1 MPVTE
6 VCAGQAAAFALK
18 KVKRKDLRKGTVLL
32 GTDLESPKAV
42 WEFKGEV
49 VILHHPTT
57 IMTNYQV
64 ICASFILALTVL
76 KSGDGARRSSA
87 SNCPNY

>member
-18 KVKRKDLRKGTVLL
+18 KVKRRDLRKGTVLL
-32 GTDLESPKAV
+32 GLDEESPKAV

-57 IMTNYQV
+57 IMANYQV
-64 ICASFILALTVL
+64 IIFVYFKLLIFIII
-76 KSGDGARRSSA
+76 K
-87 SNCPNY
+87 

>member
-1 MPVTE
+1 MKIFDYKKLLFKTHSRKLNK
-6 VCAGQAAAFALK
+6 AAAFALK
-18 KVKRKDLRKGTVLL
+18 KVKRKEVRKGSVLL
-32 GTDLESPKAV
+32 GQTPEAPKAV

-64 ICASFILALTVL
+64 AV
-76 KSGDGARRSSA
+76 
-87 SNCPNY
+87 

>member
-32 GTDLESPKAV
+32 GMDEESPKAV

-64 ICASFILALTVL
+64 IGASFLYISTKL
-76 KSGDGARRSSA
+76 GDGSRRSCA
-87 SNCPNY
+87 PDCPNY